1 MNSTISRTWSFAVAV
16 LLSAVL
22 LWAGSASA
30 LTTISSYLDFGARGG
45 DVTSLQQ
52 FLAADVSVYP
62 EGLVTGYFG
71 SLTRAAVQRYQCKQG
86 IVCGGT
92 AGTTGYGRVGPRT
105 LAAINASIGGSV
117 STGDVSAPITSVIV
131 AATTSSAA
139 TFTWTTNE
147 PARGTI
153 YYSLSPLT
161 ALEGTVGVSALFGGQ
176 AVGESAFGYNHV
188 LSVTGLSANTTY
200 YFASKSEDA
209 SGNVQLTWPSSI
221 RTGQ

>member
-1 MNSTISRTWSFAVAV
+1 MNNTISRTWYFAVAA
-16 LLSAVL
+16 LLATVL

-30 LTTISSYLDFGARGG
+30 LTTITAHLDFGATGG
-45 DVTSLQQ
+45 NVTSLQQ
-52 FLAADVSVYP
+52 FLAADASVYP

-105 LAAINASIGGSV
+105 LAAINASIGGTV
-117 STGDVSAPITSVIV
+117 TGDVSAPITSPVI
-131 AATTSSAA
+131 AATTTSSA

-153 YYSLSPLT
+153 FYSSSPL
-161 ALEGTVGVSALFGGQ
+161 AFLEGSVGVPPTVTGQ
-176 AVGESAFGYNHV
+176 AVVESAFGFNHS
-188 LSVTGLSANTTY
+188 LSATGLSANTTY
-200 YFASKSEDA
+200 YFVAKSEDA
-209 SGNVQLTWPSSI
+209 SGNVQLTWPTTI